1 MQHNTLFG
9 RIKKNYTKDM
19 DTSNNNTRPI
29 RATLPRTVKHA
40 EDNPLHQIEDN
51 NHPNQSDLID
61 LTEHPQYN
69 IIPNTSQQQNHENTS
84 VLSDQPNLHI
94 LPDPYVH
101 SGLTNHLQPNTN
113 TLITETFQ
121 DDTDFFFDPN
131 QYQYFAS

>member
-1 MQHNTLFG
+1 
-9 RIKKNYTKDM
+9 
-19 DTSNNNTRPI
+19 
-29 RATLPRTVKHA
+29 
-40 EDNPLHQIEDN
+40 LHQIKDN